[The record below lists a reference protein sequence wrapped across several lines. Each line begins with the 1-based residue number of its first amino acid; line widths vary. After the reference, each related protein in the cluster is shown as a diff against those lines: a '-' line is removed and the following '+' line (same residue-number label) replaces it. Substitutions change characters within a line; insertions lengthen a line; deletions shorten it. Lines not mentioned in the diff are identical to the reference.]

1 MLGDTVPAEEKI
13 MQMRKN
19 SVQCVSPFGL
29 HRMAYSEWGA
39 PDNPRVLICVHGLTR
54 NGRDFDRLAGALAQ
68 HYRVICPD
76 VVGRGQSG
84 RLRNPAGYGVPQYAA
99 DMVTLIARLNVESV
113 HWVGTSMGGL
123 IGMALA
129 SMENTPIRKLLLN
142 DVGPLITLESLQRI
156 ATYVGTDPTF
166 TSFDEALAFVKLVSA
181 PFGQLTD
188 ADWLHLTEHSV
199 SQRSDGRWGF
209 LYDPG
214 IATPFKATFADKDI
228 DLWPVYEQIKCPT
241 LVLRGAES
249 DLLPRETW
257 RQMGERG
264 PRAKLAEIQG
274 VGHAPMFMTEEQ
286 ISLARDFLLAA

>member
-1 MLGDTVPAEEKI
+1 

-19 SVQCVSPFGL
+19 SVQCASPFGL
-29 HRMAYSEWGA
+29 HRMAYTEWGA

-54 NGRDFDRLAGALAQ
+54 NGRDFDRLAGTMAQ

-156 ATYVGTDPTF
+156 ATYVGTDPTWA
-166 TSFDEALAFVKLVSA
+166 TFDEALAFVKLVSA
-181 PFGQLTD
+181 PFGQLTE
-188 ADWLHLTEHSV
+188 ADWMHLTEHSV

-209 LYDPG
+209 LYDPA
-214 IATPFKATFADKDI
+214 IASPLKATFADKDI
-228 DLWPVYEQIKCPT
+228 DLWPVYEMIKCPT
-241 LVLRGAES
+241 LVMRGAQS
-249 DLLPRETW
+249 DLLTRETW
-257 RQMGERG
+257 QQMGERG
-264 PRAKLAEIQG
+264 PRAQLAEIQG
-274 VGHAPMFMTEEQ
+274 VGHAPMFMTDEQ

>member
-1 MLGDTVPAEEKI
+1 
-13 MQMRKN
+13 
-19 SVQCVSPFGL
+19 
-29 HRMAYSEWGA
+29 MAYTEWGA
-39 PDNPRVLICVHGLTR
+39 PDNPRVLVCVHGLTR
-54 NGRDFDRLAGALAQ
+54 NARDFDRLAGALAQ

-84 RLRNPAGYGVPQYAA
+84 HLKNPAFYSVPQYVA
-99 DMVTLIARLNVESV
+99 DMVTLIARLNVQTV

-156 ATYVGTDPTF
+156 ATYVGTDPTWA
-166 TSFDEALAFVKLVSA
+166 TFDEALNFVKLVST
-181 PFGQLTD
+181 PFGLLTE
-188 ADWLHLTEHSV
+188 ADWMHLTEHSI

-209 LYDPG
+209 LYDPA
-214 IATPFKATFADKDI
+214 IASPFKATFADKDI
-228 DLWPVYEQIKCPT
+228 DLWPIYELIKCPT

-249 DLLPRETW
+249 DLLKHETW
-257 RQMGERG
+257 QEMGERG

-274 VGHAPMFMTEEQ
+274 VGHAPMFMTDEQ
-286 ISLARDFLLAA
+286 ISLARDFLLTV

>member
-1 MLGDTVPAEEKI
+1 ML
-13 MQMRKN
+13 MRKN
-19 SVQCVSPFGL
+19 SVQCASPSGL
-29 HRMAYSEWGA
+29 HRMAYTEWGA
-39 PDNPRVLICVHGLTR
+39 PDNPRVLVCVHGLTR
-54 NGRDFDRLAGALAQ
+54 NARDFDRLAGALAQ

-84 RLRNPAGYGVPQYAA
+84 HLKNPAFYSVPQYVA
-99 DMVTLIARLNVESV
+99 DMVTLIARLNVQTV

-156 ATYVGTDPTF
+156 ATYVGTDPTWA
-166 TSFDEALAFVKLVSA
+166 TFDEALNFVKLVST
-181 PFGQLTD
+181 PFGLLTE
-188 ADWLHLTEHSV
+188 ADWMHLTEHSI

-209 LYDPG
+209 LYDPA
-214 IATPFKATFADKDI
+214 IASPFKATFADKDI
-228 DLWPVYEQIKCPT
+228 DLWPIYELIKCPT

-249 DLLPRETW
+249 DLLKHETW
-257 RQMGERG
+257 QEMGERG

-274 VGHAPMFMTEEQ
+274 VGHAPMFMTDEQ
-286 ISLARDFLLAA
+286 ISLARDFLLTV

>member
-1 MLGDTVPAEEKI
+1 
-13 MQMRKN
+13 MRKN
-19 SVQCVSPFGL
+19 NVQCVSPSGI
-29 HRMAYSEWGA
+29 HRMAYTEWGA

-54 NGRDFDRLAGALAQ
+54 NGRDFDRLAAAMAQ

-84 RLRNPAGYGVPQYAA
+84 RLRNPANYAIPQYVA

-129 SMENTPIRKLLLN
+129 SMEGTPIRKMLLN

-156 ATYVGTDPTF
+156 ANYVGTDPTWATF
-166 TSFDEALAFVKLVSA
+166 EEALPFVKLVSA
-181 PFGQLTD
+181 PFGQLTE
-188 ADWLHLTEHSV
+188 ADWFHLTEHSI

-209 LYDPG
+209 LYDPE
-214 IATPFKATFADKDI
+214 IATPFKATFGDKDI
-228 DLWPVYEQIKCPT
+228 DLWPVYDLIKCPT
-241 LVLRGAES
+241 LVMRGADS
-249 DLLPRETW
+249 DLLRRETW
-257 RQMGERG
+257 QEMGERG

-274 VGHAPMFMTEEQ
+274 VGHAPMFMTDEQ